1 MAKKFNL
8 TEEVWKSKNGYMLGR
23 TSAGDLF
30 IGYEHAPEFYKD
42 TEENRKR
49 LMDEWNFNKVFA

>member
-1 MAKKFNL
+1 MRKPFNL
-8 TEEVWKSKNGYMLGR
+8 TEEVFKNKHGYMFGK

-30 IGYEHAPEFYKD
+30 IGYEWNPEFYKD

-49 LMDEWNFNKVFA
+49 LLAEWEFNKVFA